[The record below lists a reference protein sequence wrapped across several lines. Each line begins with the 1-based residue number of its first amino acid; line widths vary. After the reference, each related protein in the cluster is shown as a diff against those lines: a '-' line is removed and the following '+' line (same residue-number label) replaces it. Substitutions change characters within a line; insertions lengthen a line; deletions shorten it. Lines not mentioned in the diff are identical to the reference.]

1 MMNSFKRANNAL
13 THAQIINEYEDKVRA
28 LEREIVRL
36 KADNDILRSKVEN
49 TKYFV
54 NSRIYS
60 LKGSLKKEPD
70 RVKRAQLELCLDVQE
85 ELK

>member
-1 MMNSFKRANNAL
+1 MNDFKRANTSL
-13 THAQIINEYEDKVRA
+13 THAKIVNEYEDKVRY

-49 TKYFV
+49 TRYFV

-70 RVKRAQLELCLDVQE
+70 RIKRAQLELCLDVQE

>member
-1 MMNSFKRANNAL
+1 MNSFKRENNRL
-13 THAQIINEYEDKVRA
+13 THVQIVSEYEDKVRA
-28 LEREIVRL
+28 LERENESLR
-36 KADNDILRSKVEN
+36 ADNDILRTKVEN
-49 TKYFV
+49 TRYFV

-70 RVKRAQLELCLDVQE
+70 RIKRAQLELCLDVQE

>member
-1 MMNSFKRANNAL
+1 MNTFKRANNAL

-36 KADNDILRSKVEN
+36 KADNNILRSKVEN
-49 TKYFV
+49 TKYFL